1 MEKFKNI
8 KQWKTTLIGIISYL
22 VAFYY
27 LLEVQPVNLWI
38 FVVLLL
44 FATIMLFSA
53 DSLIGSISKF
63 LKTNEKK
70 KL

>member
-27 LLEVQPVNLWI
+27 LLEVQPINLWI

-53 DSLIGSISKF
+53 DSLIGSISNF

>member
-8 KQWKTTLIGIISYL
+8 KQWKTTLIAIISYL

-27 LLEVQPVNLWI
+27 LLEIQSPNLWI

-44 FATIMLFSA
+44 FATMMLFSA
-53 DSLIGSISKF
+53 DSLVGSIAKF